1 MNEFFKNLKNEI
13 KKIEGL
19 TRSNTSLGEQLA
31 QEAYTQ
37 ILQHKLNVV
46 GQKIYDYY
54 AEAQSVDIPEFMKA
68 KQDMLITKVRVD
80 LQNILLNG
88 KLDEL
93 YKSAIEK
100 EK

>member
-13 KKIEGL
+13 RKIEGL

-54 AEAQSVDIPEFMKA
+54 AEAQNVDIPEFMKA

-100 EK
+100 E

>member
-13 KKIEGL
+13 RKIEGL

-46 GQKIYDYY
+46 AQKIYDYY
-54 AEAQSVDIPEFMKA
+54 AEA
-68 KQDMLITKVRVD
+68 
-80 LQNILLNG
+80 
-88 KLDEL
+88 
-93 YKSAIEK
+93 
-100 EK
+100 